1 MFARKRP
8 NKFFYILTLL
18 VFLAQLALP
27 TGARAEG
34 ETPPPADPA
43 ATEVATE
50 AAPADAA
57 TPEPAPAATEAA
69 TPEPVLD
76 LSAVPDGTELVVL
89 DENGQPLPLASEAA
103 AEVVA
108 QGDPIWCP
116 GSQNP
121 HDSTTGCS
129 ASYTTLTDLLAAEDE
144 NLWADGTIWIEKGIY
159 DGGSGHNAVEV
170 GTTAGGSNYA
180 VRLNGGGNAN
190 SLTIQGGWNS
200 STGAIDGTSTYI
212 LPLNFV
218 WGGNLTIQN
227 ITYDGTTATNDPD
240 FALNISDYGRAVT
253 LDHVNVLN
261 AHNKNGTAIGAY
273 IAGLPTVNLAITDSN
288 FNSNQ
293 STGLTTDLIANVTLT
308 GVDASNNASGV
319 GGYGASIACSSAN
332 DCANGTVTITSST
345 FNGNGSGKNSTQGW
359 GLQVITSGTITVE
372 GVTANGNTADGAQMN
387 NSYGTKP
394 LTISNSTFGSTATLA
409 SLYVA
414 SAPNDPAASLR
425 ASAGNGEL
433 GLKVDSKGVVT
444 LNGVTADYN
453 YLDGARLQV
462 VDTGTITVGSAATP
476 SHFNHNSGNGIQ
488 AESESGAVTL
498 NSVVAT
504 DNGYSGAVLGQLSSN
519 VVTTGNYTI
528 TGGTFSNNGGQTY
541 HPSAYAYDGLNVKTN
556 GNISVD
562 GITANGNAQ
571 SGASLNT
578 NNGNASNTG
587 TVTVTNSTFGTATS
601 IFRDGSTYA
610 VDPRTWGN
618 GAHGLEIVSGGLV
631 SLDTVTANFNGSAYQ
646 NAGSNGI
653 SVSNTAAG
661 GIALA
666 NVTADFNYN
675 SGASLISAYDLD
687 VTNSNFSYNRLYG
700 IMTDGGANQNFTDTN
715 ANFNGYVGLLLTAL
729 DMGGHGYGYP
739 NSPSGGVTLS
749 GVTAHDNGK
758 SDANNPAPG
767 IATSLSSTFTCSNV
781 NSFDNGEDDHITCA
795 SGSGGSG
802 GSGSGSGGATEENG
816 IITYEVAGGQNV
828 TLSCT
833 AGLVGYQVKAP
844 GYLDSAFLPC
854 DSLSENQAQIA
865 AVVMVSE
872 NELPGGLV
880 AGVSQYEFVSALEV
894 QLSAPLTGSMRVN
907 FDIPAGLQGSNFT
920 ILHWNGISWD
930 ELGGYANNGQF
941 SVDTNQGGIF
951 VLVIK

>member
-1 MFARKRP
+1 MSTFKRP

-27 TGARAEG
+27 TAARAEG

-43 ATEVATE
+43 ATEVAPVDPAAPE
-50 AAPADAA
+50 AAPADP
-57 TPEPAPAATEAA
+57 TETPAPEL
-69 TPEPVLD
+69 VLD
-76 LSAVPDGTELVVL
+76 LTTVPDGTELVVL

-116 GSQNP
+116 DGVAP
-121 HDSTTGCS
+121 VASTGGCS
-129 ASYTTLTDLLAAEDE
+129 ASYTTLTALLAAEDE
-144 NLWADGTIWIEKGIY
+144 SLWADGTIWIEKGIY

-170 GTTAGGSNYA
+170 GTTAGGSDYA
-180 VRLNGGGNAN
+180 IRLKGGANAN

-200 STGAIDGTSTYI
+200 STGSIDGTSTYI
-212 LPLNFV
+212 LPLNFE
-218 WGGNLTIQN
+218 WGGNLTIKN
-227 ITYDGTTATNDPD
+227 ITYDGTTATNDAY

-261 AHNKNGTAIGAY
+261 AHNTNGTAIGAY
-273 IAGLPTVNLAITDSN
+273 IGGLPTVNLAITDSN
-288 FNSNQ
+288 FNNNQ
-293 STGLTTDLIANVTLT
+293 STGLRTDSIANVTLIS
-308 GVDASNNASGV
+308 VDASNNASGIA
-319 GGYGASIACSSAN
+319 GYGAYMTCSSAN
-332 DCANGTVTITSST
+332 SCANGTFTLTDST
-345 FNGNGSGKNSTQGW
+345 FNGNGSGANSTQGY
-359 GLQVITSGTITVE
+359 GLQVDTSGTVSIS
-372 GVTANGNTADGAQMN
+372 GVTANGNTADGAQIN
-387 NSYGTKP
+387 NSSGTKP

-409 SLYVA
+409 SLYIV
-414 SAPNDPAASLR
+414 SSPNDPAASLR
-425 ASAGNGEL
+425 TSAGNGGL
-433 GLKVDSKGVVT
+433 GLQVNSKGVMT
-444 LNGVTADYN
+444 LNGVSADYN
-453 YLDGARLQV
+453 YFDGAQLNAA
-462 VDTGTITVGSAATP
+462 DTGTITVGSVATP

-504 DNGYSGAVLGQLSSN
+504 DNGYSGAVLGQLSSI

-571 SGASLNT
+571 FGASLNT
-578 NNGNASNTG
+578 NNNNNTNTG
-587 TVTVTNSTFGTATS
+587 TVTVTNSTFGATQS
-601 IFRDGSTYA
+601 IFRDGSTYDA
-610 VDPRTWGN
+610 DHRTWGN
-618 GAHGLEIVSGGLV
+618 GSHGLVIVSGGLV
-631 SLDTVTANFNGSAYQ
+631 SLDTVTANYNGSAYQ
-646 NAGSNGI
+646 NAGGNGI
-653 SVSNTAAG
+653 NVENIAAG

-666 NVTADFNYN
+666 NVIADFNYN
-675 SGASLISAYDLD
+675 SGASLTSAYDLD
-687 VTNSNFSYNRLYG
+687 VTDSAFNHNGYFGVY
-700 IMTDGGANQNFTDTN
+700 TDGGANQNFTNTN
-715 ANFNGYVGLLLTAL
+715 ANYNGFSGLFLTAF
-729 DMGGHGYGYP
+729 DSGGHGYGYP

-749 GVTAHDNGK
+749 GVTAHDNGLDP
-758 SDANNPAPG
+758 SNLMAG
-767 IATSLSSTFTCSNV
+767 IDTSLSSTFTCSSV
-781 NSFDNGEDDHITCA
+781 NSTNNGLPDAILC
-795 SGSGGSG
+795 SGGSGGSG